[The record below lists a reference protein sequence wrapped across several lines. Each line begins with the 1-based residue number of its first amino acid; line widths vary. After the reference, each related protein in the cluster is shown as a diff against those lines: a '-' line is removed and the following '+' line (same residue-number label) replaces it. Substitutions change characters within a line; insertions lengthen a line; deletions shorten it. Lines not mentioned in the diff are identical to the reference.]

1 MSGIDF
7 QDIAEF
13 RVPSRNISFIY
24 VEGWERAW
32 RMKKIN
38 PVLLLEMEVDSK
50 AGRNGSHPVREQ
62 EELELD
68 DSPEKGDYGGSLPL
82 DSASTFSLVYGQE
95 IPVH

>member
-1 MSGIDF
+1 
-7 QDIAEF
+7 
-13 RVPSRNISFIY
+13 
-24 VEGWERAW
+24 
-32 RMKKIN
+32 MKKIN

-82 DSASTFSLVYGQE
+82 FHWFMDKKYLCIKHGWE
-95 IPVH
+95 H